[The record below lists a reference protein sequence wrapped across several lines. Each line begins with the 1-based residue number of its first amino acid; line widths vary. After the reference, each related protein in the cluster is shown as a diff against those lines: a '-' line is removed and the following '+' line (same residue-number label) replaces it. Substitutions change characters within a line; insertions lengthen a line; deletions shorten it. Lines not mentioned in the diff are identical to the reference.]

1 MISVNSVAE
10 KNMNTQPNPFQPVL
24 DSLLDEKKD
33 FPRKHLQ
40 QFSDLGDLELKTL
53 LDVWSG
59 VSLKRKLTLLEGLES
74 LAEDDTL
81 VNFEDLAK
89 ALLSDGESAVR
100 ARAIRLLRECEDAKL
115 ISMYIDFLKNDS
127 DANTRAEAAVALGL
141 FVALGEFEEIP
152 EAFHHQTEDALLEA
166 ATGADDVKVRRRALE
181 SLGFSSRPEAQALI
195 ESAFQQDDPAW
206 QASALFAMGRS
217 ADDRWDEQVV
227 ASLLSDNRSVRE
239 AAVEAAGQL
248 AIKSASPILLK
259 MLEDEEDDDVT
270 SAVIW
275 SLSQIGGEDARAY
288 IETLLDQTED
298 EEQIEFL
305 EEALENL
312 AFTEDLDRF
321 DLLNFEPDFDLDDED
336 EDKALLN

>member
-1 MISVNSVAE
+1 M
-10 KNMNTQPNPFQPVL
+10 L

-40 QFSDLGDLELKTL
+40 QFSDLGELELKTL

-89 ALLSDGESAVR
+89 ALLSDGDSAVR

-227 ASLLSDNRSVRE
+227 ASLMSDNRNVRE

-312 AFTEDLDRF
+312 AFTDDLDRF
-321 DLLNFEPDFDLDDED
+321 DLLNFEPDLDFDEDDEN
-336 EDKALLN
+336 KALLN